1 MKYSTT
7 FDSKQ
12 DKISIVDTC
21 ILLQRLTLLVS
32 VLAEIY
38 LWRLMEFF
46 LILFMFILVSMH
58 RKATVNVT
66 QPLRTTI

>member
-1 MKYSTT
+1 MQIKYSTT
-7 FDSKQ
+7 FD
-12 DKISIVDTC
+12 ISIVDSC

-32 VLAEIY
+32 LLAEIY
-38 LWRLMEFF
+38 LWRLMEIF
-46 LILFMFILVSMH
+46 LLLFMFILVSMH